1 MAAPVLRMLQAGRG
15 LVVGCV
21 RGVGGRLPLPPTTF
35 PYGVGVLAAG
45 LRWTPQSWS
54 PPESQEP
61 QADPQDVPH
70 LLSKAT
76 VDGNLDSAYQGLH
89 TLSQWVSTNKVN
101 FQKDVKDE
109 EQFGKLITLIDRGS
123 IRTPPSSL
131 LAALKS
137 LTRMGVSSDSHVVQS
152 IENQL
157 LWNIRKVSFPI
168 LLSILLFHIKHQNSD
183 LEKKVLREAVEA
195 VQRRWVEV
203 TKASEVELLYLHQ
216 DLFTVEFMGHVDDR
230 TTELTAELSYE
241 ELAKVFCALGSVR
254 RRATPVIRSL
264 AFHMARQG
272 EPLPPKMLS
281 NILFAAQALTFP
293 DPVLLEK
300 VAADLAP
307 QIPQIDKPTLI
318 GSILF
323 CAGQLRWRCPVLLEA
338 LAEWVEKNAMACPAQ
353 TLASVVLTLATVS
366 YIPNDIDS
374 LFRVVL
380 PRLSQESLGRTS
392 AWLDVV
398 WALVVLGRADA
409 QQVAS
414 VLNPTFVAAV
424 MAAEAQHR
432 PGVRLKLLN
441 VDAAAGLLIP
451 GYSGP
456 RMETGELEGA
466 AMPVRGR
473 EELRLSRHVL
483 STLHNLV
490 PPPRF
495 LLQNLPAPMGVH
507 VDGELLTD
515 QQGRPLPIQDHGGVL
530 AGKGPASPPPEG
542 AVRLGLLVWGF
553 RDYTTGTQ
561 ELVGSARL
569 AMRLLEARGCRPL
582 QVPYFEY
589 STKAKTL
596 KNAKYLEA
604 KIKEVVST
612 VS

>member
-1 MAAPVLRMLQAGRG
+1 MLQVGRG

-21 RGVGGRLPLPPTTF
+21 RGVGGRLPLPSATLPS
-35 PYGVGVLAAG
+35 GVGVLVAG
-45 LRWTPQSWS
+45 LRWTPHSWRT
-54 PPESQEP
+54 PESQES
-61 QADPQDVPH
+61 QAESLDVPH
-70 LLSKAT
+70 LLNKAT

-89 TLSQWVSTNKVN
+89 TLSQWVSTNKID

-109 EQFGKLITLIDRGS
+109 KQFGKLITLIDRGS
-123 IRTPPSSL
+123 IRSPPSSL

-137 LTRMGVSSDSHVVQS
+137 LTNMGVSSDSHVVQS

-168 LLSILLFHIKHQNSD
+168 LLSILLYHIKHQNSD
-183 LEKKVLREAVEA
+183 MEKKVLREAVEA

-203 TKASEVELLYLHQ
+203 TKASEMEVLYLHQ
-216 DLFTVEFMGHVDDR
+216 ELFSAEFMGHVDDR
-230 TTELTAELSYE
+230 TTELAAEMNYE

-307 QIPQIDKPTLI
+307 QIPQIDKPILI
-318 GSILF
+318 GGILF

-338 LAEWVEKNAMACPAQ
+338 LAEWVEKNASACPSQ
-353 TLASVVLTLATVS
+353 TLAALMLTLATVS

-380 PRLSQESLGRTS
+380 PRLSQESLSRTS
-392 AWLDVV
+392 VWLDVV
-398 WALVVLGRADA
+398 WALVVLGKADA
-409 QQVAS
+409 QHVAS

-424 MAAEAQHR
+424 MASEAQHR

-456 RMETGELEGA
+456 RMETEELGAA

-483 STLHNLV
+483 GTLHNLV

-515 QQGRPLPIQDHGGVL
+515 RQGRPLPIQDHGGAL
-530 AGKGPASPPPEG
+530 TGKGPVSPPPEG

-553 RDYTTGTQ
+553 RDYTNGTQ

-569 AMRLLEARGCRPL
+569 AVRLLEAQGCRAL

-589 STKAKTL
+589 SIKAKTL